1 MTLCP
6 EYRVK
11 DQTLFLSTVHQD
23 ALRRSLFPL
32 GEMHKEMVKKMAVA
46 AGLEWVAQKRESMGI
61 CFVGKRDFKEF
72 LDQYV
77 DPGPGGYSTKKTR
90 IIFSFQSF
98 DIIIKYFRC
107 K

>member
-1 MTLCP
+1 M
-6 EYRVK
+6 K
-11 DQTLFLSTVHQD
+11 DQTLFLSTVRQD

-77 DPGPGGYSTKKTR
+77 DPGPGGCSTKKNPHYLFFS
-90 IIFSFQSF
+90 IF
-98 DIIIKYFRC
+98 
-107 K
+107 

>member
-1 MTLCP
+1 M
-6 EYRVK
+6 K
-11 DQTLFLSTVHQD
+11 DQTLFLSTVRQD

-32 GEMHKEMVKKMAVA
+32 GEMHKEMVKKMAGA

-77 DPGPGGYSTKKTR
+77 DPGPGGYSTKKNPHYFFYFS
-90 IIFSFQSF
+90 IF
-98 DIIIKYFRC
+98 
-107 K
+107 